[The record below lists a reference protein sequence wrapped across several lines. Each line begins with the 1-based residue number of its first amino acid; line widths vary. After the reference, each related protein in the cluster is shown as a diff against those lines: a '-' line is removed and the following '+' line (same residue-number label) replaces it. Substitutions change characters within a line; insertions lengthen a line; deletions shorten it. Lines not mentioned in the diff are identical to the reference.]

1 MLRLGAHFNGR
12 GRVFRS
18 FERIFT
24 GAADLSPYAVPLS
37 RHLVEGELVGAA
49 LGDGHAVDSLRKP
62 ASIEAKALATQP
74 LDAVAL
80 GGAAQL
86 LRGHDAEARRTHGG
100 LPCLE
105 DEDEVGR
112 ANRATELLNTLKIRV
127 LADATLGP
135 EGRCATSSRRA
146 VGHRLACPLT
156 SCRSRPSGDDGP
168 CGGGSREPSGHRPT
182 PCGRGIHECEDDERC
197 AADRC
202 VSWVS
207 RCRVDDG
214 EPEVAPCALHR
225 VIVAIVSGGRER
237 STVFSHRQA
246 LAPQPV
252 PPPSSRSLPLY

>member
-1 MLRLGAHFNGR
+1 MLRLAAHFNGR
-12 GRVFRS
+12 DRVFRS

-37 RHLVEGELVGAA
+37 CHLVAGKLMGAA
-49 LGDGHAVDSLRKP
+49 LGDGHAVDSLRKK
-62 ASIEAKALATQP
+62 ASIEAKTLAAQT

-80 GGAAQL
+80 GSTTQL
-86 LRGHDAEARRTHGG
+86 LRGHDAEARGTHGG
-100 LPCLE
+100 MACLE
-105 DEDEVGR
+105 DEHEVGR

-127 LADATLGP
+127 LADATLGS
-135 EGRCATSSRRA
+135 EGRRATNSRRA
-146 VGHRLACPLT
+146 VASHRLT

-182 PCGRGIHECEDDERC
+182 PCGRGIHECEDGERC

-214 EPEVAPCALHR
+214 EPGGTPCALNR
-225 VIVAIVSGGRER
+225 GR
-237 STVFSHRQA
+237 S
-246 LAPQPV
+246 
-252 PPPSSRSLPLY
+252 